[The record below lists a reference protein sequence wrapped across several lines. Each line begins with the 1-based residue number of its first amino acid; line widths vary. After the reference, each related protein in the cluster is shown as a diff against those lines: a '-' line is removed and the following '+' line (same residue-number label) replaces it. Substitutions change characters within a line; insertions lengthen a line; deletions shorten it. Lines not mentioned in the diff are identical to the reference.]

1 MLICNGSIF
10 AMIEKTNYLSYPH
23 SNAVAGLL
31 KGIDRD
37 VEKGEDA
44 LMLGFGLVML
54 SSIFAPVAPP
64 IILLPMVA
72 LIFTISACFARINY
86 HKMEKKLLD
95 SMQYLDRQQKA
106 IIDPIVT
113 VFTDYPV
120 VPLVHS
126 FNPFMNLSRIW
137 KSVFGGIIM
146 NPLWIPIFYV
156 MGMQITEE
164 KNLGLLNNA
173 INGVDKKSSSLIWPD

>member
-1 MLICNGSIF
+1 
-10 AMIEKTNYLSYPH
+10 MIEKTNYLSYPH
-23 SNAVAGLL
+23 SNAVAALL
-31 KGIDRD
+31 QGIDRD
-37 VEKGEDA
+37 VEKAEDA
-44 LMLGFGLVML
+44 LMLGLGLVML

-72 LIFTISACFARINY
+72 LIFTVSSCFARINY
-86 HKMEKKLLD
+86 HKMEKKLFD

-113 VFTDYPV
+113 VFIDYPV
-120 VPLVHS
+120 VPLVDS
-126 FNPFMNLSRIW
+126 FNPLMNLSRIW

-164 KNLGLLNNA
+164 KNIGLLNMQLMGL
-173 INGVDKKSSSLIWPD
+173 IKSHRH